1 MSGTKI
7 KLISCPQHRACDR
20 PSRYSFFMLFMR
32 LLHAFPCTK
41 IHLMQLLATSM
52 LHDVVLL
59 HLYAGLEAR
68 ADMVLP
74 EEFEDDYL
82 LMESLDLPAS
92 TLPR

>member
-1 MSGTKI
+1 MRQVS
-7 KLISCPQHRACDR
+7 SCA
-20 PSRYSFFMLFMR
+20 
-32 LLHAFPCTK
+32 AFCTYLAHHELESV
-41 IHLMQLLATSM
+41 IIIIIIMQPLSTSM

-59 HLYAGLEAR
+59 HMYAGFEAR

>member
-1 MSGTKI
+1 
-7 KLISCPQHRACDR
+7 
-20 PSRYSFFMLFMR
+20 
-32 LLHAFPCTK
+32 
-41 IHLMQLLATSM
+41 MQPLATSM

-59 HLYAGLEAR
+59 HMYVGLEAR

>member
-1 MSGTKI
+1 
-7 KLISCPQHRACDR
+7 
-20 PSRYSFFMLFMR
+20 
-32 LLHAFPCTK
+32 
-41 IHLMQLLATSM
+41 MQPLATSM

-59 HLYAGLEAR
+59 HMYAGLEAR